1 MGGLGDRVGAC
12 TARGN
17 PAWGQLCWEV
27 CVKVGSGP
35 GIKGVGQVQGGEI
48 CDLSRGAT
56 RGKISGSADKLI
68 TPIIHFLNN

>member
-1 MGGLGDRVGAC
+1 MKVGA
-12 TARGN
+12 
-17 PAWGQLCWEV
+17 
-27 CVKVGSGP
+27 GP

-56 RGKISGSADKLI
+56 RGKISVSADKLI